1 MAPLGFDIL
10 FEDADC
16 LVAAKPAGLLTQAPL
31 GIDSLE
37 YRIKRM
43 LKERDPTAQQIY
55 LGVPHRIDR
64 PVSGVIVFAK
74 HAKSARKISQQF
86 ERRLVGKTYWAI
98 AEGEVPSDTGTWTDH
113 LHKVPGEARSI
124 VVPAE
129 HPEGQA
135 AILHYRVL
143 RRLDG
148 RTLLE
153 ISLETGRTHQIR
165 VQCASRGYPLLGDDL
180 YGSREPFGPPQADER
195 ERPIALHARSL
206 TFRLAGSRED
216 RTFLAPLPAV
226 WRDQGIE
233 EPSIE
238 TGAKSD
244 Q

>member
-1 MAPLGFDIL
+1 MADFGFEIL
-10 FEDADC
+10 FEDADY
-16 LVAAKPAGLLTQAPL
+16 LVVAKPAGLLTQAPL

-43 LKERDPTAQQIY
+43 LKERDPALPHVY

-86 ERRLVGKTYWAI
+86 ERRLVGKSYWAVT
-98 AEGEVPSDTGTWTDH
+98 EGEVLPDTGTWTDH
-113 LHKVPGEARSI
+113 LLKVPGEARSTS
-124 VVPAE
+124 VSAD
-129 HPEGQA
+129 HPEGQV

-143 RRLDG
+143 QRFET

-165 VQCASRGYPLLGDDL
+165 VQCASRGFPLLGDGL
-180 YGSREPFGPPQADER
+180 YGSREPFGPPHPDER

-216 RTFLAPLPAV
+216 RTFVAPLPAS
-226 WRDQGIE
+226 WRDQGMDESTIE
-233 EPSIE
+233 KVEE
-238 TGAKSD
+238 K
-244 Q
+244 